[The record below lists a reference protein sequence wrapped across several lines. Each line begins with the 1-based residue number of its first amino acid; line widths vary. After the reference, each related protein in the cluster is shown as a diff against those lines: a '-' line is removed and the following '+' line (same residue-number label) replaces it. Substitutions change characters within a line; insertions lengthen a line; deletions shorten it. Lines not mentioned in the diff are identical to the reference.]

1 MLIVQEAVHVC
12 GTGYI
17 GELFALSAYFYSEP
31 KTCLKNKS
39 IKRKKKKDLP
49 SLWQRIQQI
58 QFYFIFVCD
67 RNFVGFS
74 ILEYVYFNAENS

>member
-39 IKRKKKKDLP
+39 IKRKKKKR
-49 SLWQRIQQI
+49 ST
-58 QFYFIFVCD
+58 
-67 RNFVGFS
+67 FS
-74 ILEYVYFNAENS
+74 VAADMNGK